1 MKNLNYWKQS
11 LENVL
16 EKEIVTDDLAFK
28 IMRISEME
36 FEYTESE
43 SVKLKTENYNPLDE
57 KVKKLEHDIRVLSDN
72 LSKVLG
78 VDSVEVIGEKVE
90 WFKRD

>member
-16 EKEIVTDDLAFK
+16 ENEIVTDDLALK